1 MNNRDK
7 ELNRARFIQQI
18 ANNRAA
24 SLAAEQQAR
33 PVVTD
38 EQREMRA
45 EDRFKAAFQPKG
57 HTYRESASGPRM
69 SPWEAMLAGAADDDV
84 PSPPTAE
91 PAPAAPQP
99 APPQET
105 RARQIE
111 LAGSAED
118 LFQRLEQR
126 LQTTAEAVELPPDA
140 RLRRALRELPGS
152 AREAL
157 AKRIEEQDY
166 GLEGYFDSRG
176 FNHDYRAV
184 LVGSAL
190 ARRFQD
196 AQRLDPSLTP
206 EAMLQAMTGQES

>member
-7 ELNRARFIQQI
+7 EINRARFIQQI

-38 EQREMRA
+38 EQRATGTDGLFR
-45 EDRFKAAFQPKG
+45 DAFQPKPAG
-57 HTYRESASGPRM
+57 YRESVSGPRM
-69 SPWEAMLAGAADDDV
+69 SPWEAMLQDDDV
-84 PSPPTAE
+84 PSPPTTE
-91 PAPAAPQP
+91 PAPAAPQA

-105 RARQIE
+105 RTRQIE

-118 LFQRLEQR
+118 LFARLEQR

-140 RLRRALRELPGS
+140 RLRRAFRELPGS
-152 AREAL
+152 VREAL
-157 AKRIEEQDY
+157 ESKVQREDF
-166 GLEGYFDSRG
+166 GMSDYFDGRG
-176 FNHDYRAV
+176 FDLDYRAV

-196 AQRLDPSLTP
+196 AQRLQPDLTP
-206 EAMLQAMTGQES
+206 EGMLQAMTGQES